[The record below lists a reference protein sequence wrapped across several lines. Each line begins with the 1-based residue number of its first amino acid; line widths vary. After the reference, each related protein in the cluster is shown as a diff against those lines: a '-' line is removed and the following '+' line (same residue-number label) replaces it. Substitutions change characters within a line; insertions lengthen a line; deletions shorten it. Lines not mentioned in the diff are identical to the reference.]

1 MQQQKIRVALAED
14 HEVLREKY
22 SALVSFEA
30 DIELVGTAKS
40 MQEIIALAESQQPDV
55 ILMDVEMDT
64 NDAGIR
70 ATEYISQKLP
80 SIKIVMLTVHD
91 DRENIVGALNMG
103 ACGYVLKSGS
113 ALEIIQAIRKA
124 YNNSPY
130 LSSEVTKTMIA
141 EVRGID
147 QKRENMMYI
156 MNILSILT
164 KTELSILLLLYQG
177 KTQKEICE
185 LRCIEMSTVKTHTQN
200 ILRKF
205 GRSRIKSVISDI
217 ESQNLFPYLSNF
229 VSE

>member
-1 MQQQKIRVALAED
+1 
-14 HEVLREKY
+14 
-22 SALVSFEA
+22 
-30 DIELVGTAKS
+30 
-40 MQEIIALAESQQPDV
+40 
-55 ILMDVEMDT
+55 
-64 NDAGIR
+64 
-70 ATEYISQKLP
+70 
-80 SIKIVMLTVHD
+80 
-91 DRENIVGALNMG
+91 
-103 ACGYVLKSGS
+103 
-113 ALEIIQAIRKA
+113 
-124 YNNSPY
+124 
-130 LSSEVTKTMIA
+130 MIA